1 MNSFGFKNV
10 TWPTPVSFFAPICC
24 FFLSTLT
31 LVKWRKNSKRNRTTC
46 SQKNST
52 LKRMFPSWHQHG
64 FSGANTENAAPKRS
78 KNNVVSSGRALMT
91 AAAAAATTAATTMK
105 LGGQKIR
112 GNERP
117 PTDKLDLTLTR
128 YYNKFTPIAV
138 WKKVARKHIERE
150 DQGGKNV
157 PLSFVSS

>member
-1 MNSFGFKNV
+1 
-10 TWPTPVSFFAPICC
+10 
-24 FFLSTLT
+24 
-31 LVKWRKNSKRNRTTC
+31 
-46 SQKNST
+46 
-52 LKRMFPSWHQHG
+52 
-64 FSGANTENAAPKRS
+64 
-78 KNNVVSSGRALMT
+78 
-91 AAAAAATTAATTMK
+91 MK

-150 DQGGKNV
+150 DQGGKICHFLLFQANKKRKKIV
-157 PLSFVSS
+157 RLVNPCPRC